1 MVAKMTESQMLERIQ
16 SLELQVANQPK
27 PREITVKVSETTG
40 AVVVSGLAGRF
51 PTTLY
56 RSSWKRLLT
65 KDVAELILTFIRDN
79 EVEITKAMLAAGKT
93 DH

>member
-1 MVAKMTESQMLERIQ
+1 MATKTEADLLAKIE
-16 SLELQVANQPK
+16 SLELQIHRQATPK
-27 PREITVKVSETTG
+27 NVTVKVSETTG
-40 AVVVSGLAGRF
+40 AIVVSGLAGRF

-65 KDVAELILTFIRDN
+65 KDVASLILTFIKEN
-79 EVEITKAMLAAGKT
+79 ETEITYAMTKAGKI

>member
-1 MVAKMTESQMLERIQ
+1 MVAKMTETQMLERIQ

-40 AVVVSGLAGRF
+40 AVVVSGLASRF

-65 KDVAELILTFIRDN
+65 NDVGTLILTFIKDN
-79 EVEITKAMLAAGKT
+79 EVAITKAMVANGKT
-93 DH
+93 DR

>member
-79 EVEITKAMLAAGKT
+79 EVEITKAMVANGKT

>member
-65 KDVAELILTFIRDN
+65 KDVAALILTFIRDN
-79 EVEITKAMLAAGKT
+79 EVEITKAMVANGKT

>member
-1 MVAKMTESQMLERIQ
+1 MVAKMTEAQMLERIQ

-65 KDVAELILTFIRDN
+65 KDVAALILTFIRDN
-79 EVEITKAMLAAGKT
+79 EVEITKAMVANGKT

>member
-16 SLELQVANQPK
+16 SLELQVAVKNKPK
-27 PREITVKVSETTG
+27 TVTVKLSEAPG
-40 AVVVSGLAGRF
+40 AIVVSGLAGRF

-65 KDVAELILTFIRDN
+65 KDVAALILTFIRDN
-79 EVEITKAMLAAGKT
+79 EVEITKAMVANGKT